1 MKQKNYLVSNAT
13 VRQTYDKIAE
23 RECFLR
29 AILSISN
36 WRYCIMVHLKLIKNE
51 IEAEK
56 QAPVEA
62 LDHFRQI

>member
-13 VRQTYDKIAE
+13 VRQTYARIAE

-36 WRYCIMVHLKLIKNE
+36 WRYCGTLKISKT
-51 IEAEK
+51 I
-56 QAPVEA
+56 VFC
-62 LDHFRQI
+62 DGFR